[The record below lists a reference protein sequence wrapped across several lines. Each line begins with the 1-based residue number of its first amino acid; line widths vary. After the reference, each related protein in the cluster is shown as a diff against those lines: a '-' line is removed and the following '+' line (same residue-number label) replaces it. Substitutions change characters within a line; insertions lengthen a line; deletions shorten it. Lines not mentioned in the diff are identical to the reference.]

1 MEATLMAGN
10 STGEEKLTAVLE
22 AKMEMEE
29 RYAVVVAESNASLA
43 LQREHEETIRSLKAD
58 IIREET
64 LEKTRHAKLV
74 SQKDDL
80 QYDLSIVSDK
90 LRIAEGHL
98 EENALEIQALVA
110 KKESIE
116 QLYNEKLQQSG
127 TSDESSRKENLELTN
142 QLRIAHENHQQTL
155 KEAQE
160 EIAELISTVVESKL
174 NAATHATEVDEV
186 KQKMKALKQRLQVYA
201 QRVATLEVAV
211 AEANS
216 VPNSEEDDNSYGFTT
231 AIRRYTGFLK

>member
-1 MEATLMAGN
+1 
-10 STGEEKLTAVLE
+10 
-22 AKMEMEE
+22 
-29 RYAVVVAESNASLA
+29 
-43 LQREHEETIRSLKAD
+43 
-58 IIREET
+58 
-64 LEKTRHAKLV
+64 
-74 SQKDDL
+74 
-80 QYDLSIVSDK
+80 VSDK